1 MKDPARTVAQPS
13 DRELQA
19 KVLEALEIDGID
31 RAAIGVSVSH
41 GVVTLKGRVPSRREV
56 ALVEEAVD
64 STPGVLGIANGLHV
78 EAGCGDDDSLIAEAA
93 VNALA
98 WYRAVTP
105 GVVKVIVAD
114 GWITL
119 TGAVA
124 DLQERGAA
132 ERAVRRLQGVR
143 GVSNA
148 LTVTSVPQAV
158 RSVGA

>member
-148 LTVTSVPQAV
+148 LTVTSVPQLV